1 MLCYHVIKKEGL
13 QILIFLLFE
22 MPYIFFVTRK
32 FTIFPEGKMA
42 LAPSGRVLWGV
53 PPTAPIGSIGRK
65 DGSIIILAI
74 GYDRL
79 KPQFPP

>member
-1 MLCYHVIKKEGL
+1 M
-13 QILIFLLFE
+13 FLL
-22 MPYIFFVTRK
+22 ISKWGGK

-79 KPQFPP
+79 KPQFPLLDHG